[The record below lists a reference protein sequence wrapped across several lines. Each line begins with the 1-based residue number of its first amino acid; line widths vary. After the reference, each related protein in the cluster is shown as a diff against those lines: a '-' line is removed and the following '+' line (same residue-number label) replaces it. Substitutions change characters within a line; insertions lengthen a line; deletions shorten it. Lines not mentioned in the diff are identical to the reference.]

1 MDLLIVGAGA
11 MGRWFAGLVEADLAF
26 ADVDRTA
33 AEDAA
38 AALGG
43 RAVALEGEER
53 FDVVCLAVPMDAV
66 STAVAAQAPRS
77 TGAVVDLSGVMA
89 GPVTAMAEHA
99 PDRERVSFHPLFAPE
114 NAPGRVAVVADAPGP
129 LTDRLRTVLTEAGC
143 TLFETTPAEHDRAM
157 ETVQARTH
165 AAVLAFALAA
175 EDVPDAFGTP
185 VYDALEGIVE
195 DLTGGNPRVYAD
207 IQATFDG
214 AEDVARAAQAIAD
227 ADRATFESLYRDARR

>member
-66 STAVAAQAPRS
+66 STAVAGQAPRS

-99 PDRERVSFHPLFAPE
+99 PGRERVSFHPLFAPE

-214 AEDVARAAQAIAD
+214 AEDVAHAAQAIAD
-227 ADRATFESLYRDARR
+227 ADRATLESLYRDARR